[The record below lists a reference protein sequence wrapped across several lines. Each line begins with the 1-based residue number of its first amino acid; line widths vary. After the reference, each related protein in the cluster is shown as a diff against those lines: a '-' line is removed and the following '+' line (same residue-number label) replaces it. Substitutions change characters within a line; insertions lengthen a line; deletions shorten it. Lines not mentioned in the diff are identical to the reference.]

1 MEIQNLEKDAQ
12 KTGQSINR
20 LLIDSN
26 DRVRNLLALT
36 IVGEFVIGLA
46 VLAIVIPTMEGKTMD
61 DAFQYIKDIS
71 SIFNGLIGM
80 IVGYY
85 FDNYHKI

>member
-1 MEIQNLEKDAQ
+1 MENQNLKKDDQ

-20 LLIDSN
+20 LLIDSS
-26 DRVRNLLALT
+26 DRVRNLLALI
-36 IVGEFVIGLA
+36 IVGGFVIGLA
-46 VLAIVIPTMEGKTMD
+46 VLAVVIPMMEGKTIEH
-61 DAFQYIKDIS
+61 AFQYIKDIS

-85 FDNYHKI
+85 FGKS